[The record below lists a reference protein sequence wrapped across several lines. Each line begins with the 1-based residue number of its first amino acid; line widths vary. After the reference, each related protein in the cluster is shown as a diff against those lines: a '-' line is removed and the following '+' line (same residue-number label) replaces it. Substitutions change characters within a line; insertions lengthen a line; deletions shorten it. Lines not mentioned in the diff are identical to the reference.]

1 MYTQRKEKIYPCKNL
16 YTNVYSSII
25 HRSQKV
31 EKNPDVH
38 KLIHMI
44 YIYTVEYY
52 SALEMNA
59 ALIISYTIDE
69 L

>member
-1 MYTQRKEKIYPCKNL
+1 MLTAALFIAK
-16 YTNVYSSII
+16 SG
-25 HRSQKV
+25 
-31 EKNPDVH
+31 KNPDVH

-69 L
+69 P